1 MSNSV
6 NSAHDFSGMGKKQ
19 GGIGIHELSIQ
30 NTGVANHGH
39 QNHSK
44 SLMKQPTDDMGLVDK
59 KKEILDKKRYE

>member
-1 MSNSV
+1 MSRGAEDKLLSNSV

-44 SLMKQPTDDMGLVDK
+44 SLMK
-59 KKEILDKKRYE
+59 